1 MYLYPMSTQEQ
12 ILTQSF
18 KLFLLNGYKEV
29 SVNKIIEKCHISKGA
44 FYHHFQSKE
53 HLYMQVLDRFFFN
66 YFNSC
71 DFVYD
76 TAFSFDEKLQQFII
90 SFVTPYEELLELTS
104 RDDLILYFRFLFQA
118 AANHELIKYR
128 VNKHFYKKGYYLAI
142 LIKEQQQTL
151 GIPSNFQAKDL
162 AKQLLSIIMG
172 ITILDGIYDA
182 TKIKARLTESINV
195 YTQLISKA
203 ENKLAVVV

>member
-1 MYLYPMSTQEQ
+1 
-12 ILTQSF
+12 
-18 KLFLLNGYKEV
+18 
-29 SVNKIIEKCHISKGA
+29 
-44 FYHHFQSKE
+44 
-53 HLYMQVLDRFFFN
+53 MQVLDRFFFN

-118 AANHELIKYR
+118 AANHELIKHR